1 MDFSEFLGWGAP
13 TFTLGG
19 RDKDKRERGHSVIG
33 GMSPAAAS
41 VPRTP
46 CVGGDIIAH
55 PHPGNH

>member
-1 MDFSEFLGWGAP
+1 MG
-13 TFTLGG
+13 TFTLGE